1 MKSNAAALL
10 FVRRLCGGCWTVR
23 PSTYDDFAML
33 LSRGMRARERGED
46 WLSHRIRHNVQ
57 RPGQIVCRN
66 NGSVFPSSDNIY
78 LTK

>member
-1 MKSNAAALL
+1 VEGAGQSGLVPTMISPC
-10 FVRRLCGGCWTVR
+10 F
-23 PSTYDDFAML
+23 L